1 MLPHPA
7 VAAAFLAA
15 AVLAAAVPATGRDG
29 QTGCTI
35 QLGPRERLEQGRD
48 AVVLPGEHLAS
59 VTALRGRVVV
69 RTGAEV
75 DEAMALGGDLVLE
88 PGARVNRSATSVG
101 GNVILEGDAWVG
113 ENATSLGGEVQ
124 RGREAWVGGN
134 VVALAVKVGDDTLSQ
149 AISRKLGDLAGCKV
163 VQARL
168 SAGGEARRGK
178 EL

>member
-1 MLPHPA
+1 MLPHTA
-7 VAAAFLAA
+7 VAAAL
-15 AVLAAAVPATGRDG
+15 LAAAVPVAGGDG
-29 QTGCTI
+29 QAGCTI

-59 VTALRGRVVV
+59 VTAVRGRVVV

-88 PGARVNRSATSVG
+88 PGARVNRSATSIG
-101 GNVILEGDAWVG
+101 GNVVLQGDAWVG
-113 ENATSLGGEVQ
+113 ENAVSLGGEVQ
-124 RGREAWVGGN
+124 RGRQAWVGGN

-149 AISRKLGDLAGCKV
+149 AISRKLGDLARCKV
-163 VQARL
+163 VQVRVRTDGDAR
-168 SAGGEARRGK
+168 EEK

>member
-1 MLPHPA
+1 MLPQTA
-7 VAAAFLAA
+7 LAA
-15 AVLAAAVPATGRDG
+15 AVLAAATPVLGGDG
-29 QTGCTI
+29 DPDCTI
-35 QLGPRERLEQGRD
+35 QLAPRERFEQGRD

-88 PGARVNRSATSVG
+88 PGARVNRSATSIG
-101 GNVILEGDAWVG
+101 GNVILQGDAWVG

-124 RGREAWVGGN
+124 RGPKAWVGGN
-134 VVALAVKVGDDTLSQ
+134 VVALAVTVGDDSLSK
-149 AISRKLGDLAGCKV
+149 AISRKLGDLARCKV
-163 VQARL
+163 VQVRVCADEGDGRV
-168 SAGGEARRGK
+168 GK